1 MFPSISFESVDTAF
15 RAFVRSYGFIFD
27 AVKEFLLT
35 YLLIPLNQFLH
46 WIPPWA
52 FLIAVGLIAFSAT
65 RRWVTS
71 ALFVGALYLIGAF
84 GLWDKLMSTVAIMF
98 VATALCLLIGIP
110 IGILIS
116 RSDRLRAVTLPVLD
130 VMQTMP
136 AYVYLIP
143 AIFLLG
149 LGQVTAI
156 AATVIYALP
165 PLIRLTDLGI
175 RQVDTEVLEAAK
187 SFGTTPSQLLFN
199 VQVPLARPSIMAGV
213 NQTVMMALA
222 MVTLASLVGAKG
234 LGEYVNEGIA
244 NLDIGKGLQ
253 GGVSTVLLA
262 IVIDRVTQAFGMEA
276 RKRRMLGKTR

>member
-1 MFPSISFESVDTAF
+1 MFPTISFDAVDTAF
-15 RAFVRSYGFIFD
+15 RGFVRDYGFVFD
-27 AVKEFLLT
+27 AVKHFLLT
-35 YLLIPLNQFLH
+35 YLLIPLNAFLQ

-52 FLIAVGLIAFSAT
+52 FLIIVFIVAFAAT
-65 RRWVTS
+65 RRWWS
-71 ALFVGALYLIGAF
+71 AGLMVLALYAVGAF
-84 GLWDKLMSTVAIMF
+84 GLWEKLMSTVAIMA
-98 VATALCLLIGIP
+98 VSTLLCIVIGIP
-110 IGILIS
+110 LGILIS
-116 RSDRLRAVTLPVLD
+116 RSNLARTLTLPVLD

-136 AYVYLIP
+136 AFVYLIP

-175 RQVDTEVLEAAK
+175 RQVDAETIEAAK
-187 SFGTTPSQLLFN
+187 AFGTTPRQLLLG
-199 VQVPLARPSIMAGV
+199 VQIPLARPSIMAGI

-262 IVIDRVTQAFGMEA
+262 IVIDRITQGFGMDA
-276 RKRRMLGKTR
+276 RRRGSVGKR

>member
-1 MFPSISFESVDTAF
+1 MFPTIGFESVDTAF
-15 RAFVRSYGFIFD
+15 RGFVRDYGFVFD
-27 AVKEFLLT
+27 AIKHFLLT
-35 YLLIPLNQFLH
+35 YLLIPLNAFLQ

-52 FLIAVGLIAFSAT
+52 FLIVVFFIAFAAT
-65 RRWVTS
+65 RRWWS
-71 ALFVGALYLIGAF
+71 AGLMVAALYAVGTF
-84 GLWDKLMSTVAIMF
+84 GLWEKLMSTVAIMA
-98 VATALCLLIGIP
+98 VSTLLCIVIGIP

-116 RSDRLRAVTLPVLD
+116 RSNLARTLTLPVLD

-136 AYVYLIP
+136 AFVYLIP

-175 RQVDTEVLEAAK
+175 RQVDGETIEAAK
-187 SFGTTPSQLLFN
+187 AFGTTPRQLLLG
-199 VQVPLARPSIMAGV
+199 VQIPLARLSIMAGI

-262 IVIDRVTQAFGMEA
+262 IVIDRITQGFGMDA
-276 RKRRMLGKTR
+276 RRRGQVGRR

>member
-1 MFPSISFESVDTAF
+1 MFPTISFDAVDTAF
-15 RAFVRSYGFIFD
+15 RGFVRDYGFVFD
-27 AVKEFLLT
+27 AVKHFLLT
-35 YLLIPLNQFLH
+35 YLLIPLNAFLQ

-52 FLIAVGLIAFSAT
+52 FLIIVFIVAFAAT
-65 RRWVTS
+65 RRWWS
-71 ALFVGALYLIGAF
+71 AGLMVLALYAVGAF
-84 GLWDKLMSTVAIMF
+84 GLWEKLMSTVAIMA
-98 VATALCLLIGIP
+98 VSTLLCIVIGIP
-110 IGILIS
+110 LGILIS
-116 RSDRLRAVTLPVLD
+116 RSNLARTLTLPVLD

-136 AYVYLIP
+136 AFVYLIP

-175 RQVDTEVLEAAK
+175 RQVDAETIEAAK
-187 SFGTTPSQLLFN
+187 AFGTTPRQLLLG
-199 VQVPLARPSIMAGV
+199 VQIPLARPSIMAGI

-262 IVIDRVTQAFGMEA
+262 IVIDRITQGFGMDA
-276 RKRRMLGKTR
+276 RRRGSVGKRP